1 MMALLIIASLLV
13 AFILALIACPL
24 FIKRMKKLQYGQQIR
39 EDGPARHASKAGT
52 PTMGGVVI
60 LLTAALT
67 AIILAGSSL
76 LTYIILLVM
85 LGCGMIGFI
94 DDYLKIAKNRSL
106 GLKARSKLAG
116 EIIIA
121 ALFILALYFAG
132 HYNSAVNLPFS
143 DTSVN
148 LGFIYPL
155 FVFLIVTSATN
166 TVNLTD
172 GVDGLAAG
180 TTVIALAAF
189 LYIALKAGLPV
200 VAVICAA
207 LIGACLGFLVYNRHP
222 ARLFMGD
229 VGSLGIG
236 GAFAAVA
243 VLTKTELLL
252 IVIGGI
258 FVIEALAVIAQVIS
272 FQLTGRRILLM
283 APLHHHFELK
293 GWSEWRV
300 VGTFWVAALIF
311 ALIGVSAYG

>member
-1 MMALLIIASLLV
+1 MALIIIASLFT
-13 AFILALIACPL
+13 AFILALITCPL
-24 FIKRMKKLQYGQQIR
+24 LIKRMKELQYGQQIR
-39 EDGPARHASKAGT
+39 EDGPARHVSKAGT

-60 LLTAALT
+60 LMTAAVT
-67 AIILAGSSL
+67 AIIMVGSSP
-76 LTYIILLVM
+76 LTYIVLVVM

-94 DDYLKIAKNRSL
+94 DDYLKIAKNQSL
-106 GLKARSKLAG
+106 GFKARSKLAG
-116 EIIIA
+116 EILVA
-121 ALFILALYFAG
+121 AFFILALYFTG
-132 HYNSAVNLPFS
+132 YYNPAVNLPFT

-148 LGFIYPL
+148 LGFFYPL
-155 FVFLIVTSATN
+155 FILLIVISATN

-189 LYIALKAGLPV
+189 LYIALQAGLPV

-207 LIGACLGFLVYNRHP
+207 LIGASLGFLVYNRHP

-236 GAFAAVA
+236 GAFAAIA

-272 FQLTGRRILLM
+272 FQLTGKRILLM

-300 VGTFWVAALIF
+300 VGTFWAAALVF